1 MGNAIGTK
9 IMAHIVE
16 KHGDIFQFFIKTV
29 LKWTQSY
36 FHSCLSNPTRLVFLC
51 RTRYLVR
58 CGICIGDARR
68 LVGGNGE

>member
-51 RTRYLVR
+51 RTRY
-58 CGICIGDARR
+58 
-68 LVGGNGE
+68 